1 MSKYLEF
8 EFTYI
13 YYSKIYSKKIWKNI
27 LFCNSELISIL
38 IDFFYFKTNCHYNFF
53 LHVESKKKF

>member
-38 IDFFYFKTNCHYNFF
+38 IDFFLF
-53 LHVESKKKF
+53 